1 MNAMSEVLDLQNSK
15 PSDAIGRLEEA
26 QNASSW
32 LAWGALGL
40 AFLWWVAAF
49 VGSAAMIGAE
59 ALGQMQPAL
68 IIAGL
73 IGIILPGLMLVLA
86 GMMARE
92 QARAT
97 AANAVVLEAA
107 ARLLLPS
114 ETLASETRVFAD
126 EMSKASAEVDRSMGH
141 AISAMKAMAG
151 EIGDERQ
158 RLESVTYASADNAR
172 DLATRL
178 GNERTG
184 LEQLARDLRE
194 QTDML
199 NEAIP
204 EQANLMVESAKTAAT
219 EVAAA
224 ENALQAR
231 LETLDTTGRSLAQ
244 KISAMDT
251 LAAEAGERNETLLFA
266 IARMEEKLETSRKTV
281 ESAARAGELAAAAAG
296 TTGDR
301 LMESVKVA
309 LDGAKDASSQIQ
321 NQTFE
326 ASESAARAL
335 AELKD
340 AGQQAAAAV
349 RAAGM
354 AARAEMDIAERRANL
369 TNQALLK
376 KTRSV
381 EETAATTSYL
391 SDPEPAAAAPQPIVP
406 PAPEPQPV
414 AAPIPA
420 PEPVPAPVAQ
430 TRLQPE
436 QVIQSPSRAV
446 EEDLFEASADRM
458 AKAMLNDG
466 ERKSMKPVASASSD
480 GGAAYGHDHHED
492 NHNVRESMFDLHDD
506 HASEDFEA
514 IDAMPDPS
522 PSFAAE
528 DEVEI
533 VSTQRPRGDSLS
545 DIIADME
552 RDERSTLSREET
564 AEVLLGQLQESGI
577 QLTDVFR
584 PKDKKR
590 IAHAAR
596 KGDDQ
601 RRNVINQQVG
611 RQVER
616 VRQRLRG
623 NLEMMTLARDFLAL
637 EESDALNALENTHA
651 SNKNA
656 SARLATYLLLDA
668 AVT

>member
-1 MNAMSEVLDLQNSK
+1 MVAMSEVSEQQNIK
-15 PSDAIGRLEEA
+15 PSDAIARLEAA
-26 QNASSW
+26 QGASGW

-68 IIAGL
+68 IVAGL
-73 IGIILPGLMLVLA
+73 VAIILPGLMLVLA

-114 ETLASETRVFAD
+114 ETMASEARAFAD
-126 EMSKASAEVDRSMGH
+126 EMSQASAEVDRSMGH
-141 AISAMKAMAG
+141 ALSAMKAMAG

-178 GNERTG
+178 GNERSG

-204 EQANLMVESAKTAAT
+204 EQANLMVESARVAAT

-224 ENALQAR
+224 EDALQAR
-231 LETLDTTGRSLAQ
+231 LTTLDQTGRSLAQ

-251 LAAEAGERNETLLFA
+251 LAAEAGQRNETLLFA
-266 IARMEEKLETSRKTV
+266 IARMEEKLEQSRKTV
-281 ESAARAGELAAAAAG
+281 ETAARAGELAAAAAG

-309 LDGAKDASSQIQ
+309 LDGAREASSQIQ

-326 ASESAARAL
+326 ASESAARSL
-335 AELKD
+335 AELKE

-354 AARAEMDIAERRANL
+354 AARAEMDIAERRANI
-369 TNQALLK
+369 TSQALLK
-376 KTRSV
+376 KTRSA
-381 EETAATTSYL
+381 ETQTRAMVTPT
-391 SDPEPAAAAPQPIVP
+391 PEPVQAAEIDDTPIAM
-406 PAPEPQPV
+406 PAPEPRV
-414 AAPIPA
+414 
-420 PEPVPAPVAQ
+420 
-430 TRLQPE
+430 QPE
-436 QVIQSPSRAV
+436 QVVQSPSRAV

-458 AKAMLNDG
+458 AKAMLDDTADASNGSDPHTNGHIPKTDIHSNGSNGASRMTKVEDLGDFDILDAVQDAAPDFDDG
-466 ERKSMKPVASASSD
+466 
-480 GGAAYGHDHHED
+480 
-492 NHNVRESMFDLHDD
+492 
-506 HASEDFEA
+506 
-514 IDAMPDPS
+514 
-522 PSFAAE
+522 

-533 VSTQRPRGDSLS
+533 VTPPRQRADSLS

-564 AEVLLGQLQESGI
+564 AEALLGQLKESGI

-590 IAHAAR
+590 IAQAAR
-596 KGDDQ
+596 KGEDH
-601 RRNVINQQVG
+601 RRSATNQQVG

>member
-1 MNAMSEVLDLQNSK
+1 MK
-15 PSDAIGRLEEA
+15 PSDAIGRLQAA
-26 QNASSW
+26 QKASGY
-32 LAWGALGL
+32 LAWGGLGL
-40 AFLWWVAAF
+40 AFLWWVAAI
-49 VGSAAMIGAE
+49 VGTIALIGPE
-59 ALGQMQPAL
+59 ALGDVQPAL
-68 IIAGL
+68 IVAGL
-73 IGIILPGLMLVLA
+73 IAIILPGLMLVLA

-97 AANAVVLEAA
+97 AANAVVLESA
-107 ARLLLPS
+107 ARLLLPA
-114 ETLASETRVFAD
+114 ETMAKEAKVFAD

-141 AISAMKAMAG
+141 ALSAMKAMSA

-172 DLATRL
+172 DLAERL
-178 GNERTG
+178 GNERNG
-184 LEQLARDLRE
+184 LEQLAKDLRE
-194 QTDML
+194 QTDLL

-204 EQANLMVESAKTAAT
+204 EQADMMVASAK
-219 EVAAA
+219 AAA
-224 ENALQAR
+224 NEVGAAEDALQAR
-231 LETLDTTGRSLAQ
+231 LASLDQTGRSLAQ

-266 IARMEEKLETSRKTV
+266 IARMEEKLEQSRKTV
-281 ESAARAGELAAAAAG
+281 ETAARAGELAAAAAG

-301 LMESVKVA
+301 LLESVKVA
-309 LDGAKDASSQIQ
+309 LDGARDASSEIQ

-335 AELKD
+335 AELKE

-354 AARAEMDIAERRANL
+354 AARAEMDIAERRA
-369 TNQALLK
+369 TNTSQALLK
-376 KTRSV
+376 KTKTMQARV
-381 EETAATTSYL
+381 TKPTSIAEDPIL
-391 SDPEPAAAAPQPIVP
+391 EPIPEPHIEPEVQVEAPQPAV
-406 PAPEPQPV
+406 
-414 AAPIPA
+414 
-420 PEPVPAPVAQ
+420 
-430 TRLQPE
+430 
-436 QVIQSPSRAV
+436 QSPSRAV

-458 AKAMLNDG
+458 AKAMLKEAKEGRTNGAAANGSNGHDTSNG
-466 ERKSMKPVASASSD
+466 AAEPSPEKDSNVFASSKASLIDLD
-480 GGAAYGHDHHED
+480 GGVELTSAP
-492 NHNVRESMFDLHDD
+492 RT
-506 HASEDFEA
+506 
-514 IDAMPDPS
+514 
-522 PSFAAE
+522 AE
-528 DEVEI
+528 
-533 VSTQRPRGDSLS
+533 SLS

-564 AEVLLGQLQESGI
+564 AEALLNQLQESGI
-577 QLTDVFR
+577 KLTDIFR

-590 IAHAAR
+590 IAVAAR
-596 KGDDQ
+596 KGEEQ
-601 RRNVINQQVG
+601 RRSAINQQVG

>member
-1 MNAMSEVLDLQNSK
+1 MAIMSDAAEPNK
-15 PSDAIGRLEEA
+15 IHPSDAIARLESA

-49 VGSAAMIGAE
+49 VGSAALIGAE
-59 ALGQMQPAL
+59 ALGTMQPAL

-73 IGIILPGLMLVLA
+73 IAIILPGLMLVLA

-114 ETLASETRVFAD
+114 ETMADEARLFAD

-141 AISAMKAMAG
+141 ALSAMKAMAG

-172 DLATRL
+172 DLASRL
-178 GNERTG
+178 GNERNG
-184 LEQLARDLRE
+184 LEQLAKDLRE
-194 QTDML
+194 QTDLL
-199 NEAIP
+199 NDAIP
-204 EQANLMVESAKTAAT
+204 EQATLMVASAKAAAT
-219 EVAAA
+219 EVSAA
-224 ENALQAR
+224 EDALQGR
-231 LETLDTTGRSLAQ
+231 LAALDQTGRGLAQ
-244 KISAMDT
+244 KISALDT

-266 IARMEEKLETSRKTV
+266 IARMEEKLEQSRKTV
-281 ESAARAGELAAAAAG
+281 ETAARAGELAAAAAG

-301 LMESVKVA
+301 LLESVKVA
-309 LDGAKDASSQIQ
+309 LDGAKSASSQIQ

-354 AARAEMDIAERRANL
+354 AARAEMDISERRA
-369 TNQALLK
+369 TNTSQALLK
-376 KTRSV
+376 KTQAV
-381 EETAATTSYL
+381 ELRVATTGSNG
-391 SDPEPAAAAPQPIVP
+391 ERIK
-406 PAPEPQPV
+406 PAPETTFVPKPASQPV
-414 AAPIPA
+414 
-420 PEPVPAPVAQ
+420 V
-430 TRLQPE
+430 
-436 QVIQSPSRAV
+436 QSPSRAV
-446 EEDLFEASADRM
+446 EEDLFDASADRM
-458 AKAMLNDG
+458 AKAMLEEAGTDAATELATSNGHTSNGNGHAHAANGLDDDFDDI
-466 ERKSMKPVASASSD
+466 EYDELDSFTTSASF
-480 GGAAYGHDHHED
+480 G
-492 NHNVRESMFDLHDD
+492 
-506 HASEDFEA
+506 
-514 IDAMPDPS
+514 P
-522 PSFAAE
+522 E

-533 VSTQRPRGDSLS
+533 GTTRMGGDSLS

-564 AEVLLGQLQESGI
+564 AEALLGQLQDSGI
-577 QLTDVFR
+577 QLGDVFR
-584 PKDKKR
+584 PKDKKK
-590 IAHAAR
+590 IAQAAR
-596 KGDDQ
+596 KGEDH
-601 RRNVINQQVG
+601 RRNATSQQVG
-611 RQVER
+611 RQVDR

-651 SNKNA
+651 SSKNA

>member
-1 MNAMSEVLDLQNSK
+1 MAIMSDAAEPHK
-15 PSDAIGRLEEA
+15 IHPSDAIARLESA

-49 VGSAAMIGAE
+49 VGSAALIGAE
-59 ALGQMQPAL
+59 ALGAMQPAL
-68 IIAGL
+68 IVAGL
-73 IGIILPGLMLVLA
+73 IAIILPGLMLVLA

-114 ETLASETRVFAD
+114 ETMADEARVFAD

-141 AISAMKAMAG
+141 ALSAMKAMAG

-172 DLATRL
+172 DLASRL
-178 GNERTG
+178 GNERNG
-184 LEQLARDLRE
+184 LEQLAKDLRE
-194 QTDML
+194 QTDLL
-199 NEAIP
+199 NDAIP
-204 EQANLMVESAKTAAT
+204 EQATLMVASAKAAAT
-219 EVAAA
+219 EVSAA
-224 ENALQAR
+224 EDALQGR
-231 LETLDTTGRSLAQ
+231 LAALDQTGRGLAQ
-244 KISAMDT
+244 KISALDT

-266 IARMEEKLETSRKTV
+266 IARMEEKLEQSRKTV
-281 ESAARAGELAAAAAG
+281 ETAARAGELAAAAAG

-301 LMESVKVA
+301 LLESVKVA
-309 LDGAKDASSQIQ
+309 LDGAKAASSQIQ

-354 AARAEMDIAERRANL
+354 AARAEMDISERRA
-369 TNQALLK
+369 TNTSQALLK
-376 KTRSV
+376 KTKAV
-381 EETAATTSYL
+381 ELRVATTGSNG
-391 SDPEPAAAAPQPIVP
+391 ERIK
-406 PAPEPQPV
+406 PAPETTFVPKPASQPV
-414 AAPIPA
+414 
-420 PEPVPAPVAQ
+420 V
-430 TRLQPE
+430 
-436 QVIQSPSRAV
+436 QSPSRAV
-446 EEDLFEASADRM
+446 EEDLFDASADRM
-458 AKAMLNDG
+458 AKAMLEDAGTDAATELAASNGHAPNGNGHAHATNGLND
-466 ERKSMKPVASASSD
+466 D
-480 GGAAYGHDHHED
+480 FDDIED
-492 NHNVRESMFDLHDD
+492 DELD
-506 HASEDFEA
+506 
-514 IDAMPDPS
+514 
-522 PSFAAE
+522 SFGPE

-533 VSTQRPRGDSLS
+533 GTTRMGGDSLS

-564 AEVLLGQLQESGI
+564 AEALLGQLQDSGI
-577 QLTDVFR
+577 QLGDVFR
-584 PKDKKR
+584 PKDKKK
-590 IAHAAR
+590 IAQAAR
-596 KGDDQ
+596 KGEDH
-601 RRNVINQQVG
+601 RRNATSQQVG
-611 RQVER
+611 RQVDR

-651 SNKNA
+651 SSKNA

>member
-1 MNAMSEVLDLQNSK
+1 MTYMIEASEQQSIK
-15 PSDAIGRLEEA
+15 PSDAIGRLEAA
-26 QNASSW
+26 QGASSW

-40 AFLWWVAAF
+40 AFLWWVAGF
-49 VGSAAMIGAE
+49 VGTAAMIGAE

-68 IIAGL
+68 IVAGL
-73 IGIILPGLMLVLA
+73 IAIILPGLMLVLA

-107 ARLLLPS
+107 ARLLLPT
-114 ETLASETRVFAD
+114 ETMAGEARAFAD
-126 EMSKASAEVDRSMGH
+126 EMSHASAEVDRSMGH
-141 AISAMKAMAG
+141 ALSAMKAMAG

-178 GNERTG
+178 GNERSS

-204 EQANLMVESAKTAAT
+204 EQANLMVESARVAAT

-224 ENALQAR
+224 EDALQAR
-231 LETLDTTGRSLAQ
+231 LTTLDQTGRSLAQ

-266 IARMEEKLETSRKTV
+266 IARMEEKLEQSRKTV
-281 ESAARAGELAAAAAG
+281 ETAARAGELAAAAAG

-301 LMESVKVA
+301 LLESVKIA
-309 LDGAKDASSQIQ
+309 LDGAREASSQIQ

-326 ASESAARAL
+326 ASESAARSL
-335 AELKD
+335 SELKE

-354 AARAEMDIAERRANL
+354 AARAEMDISERRANI
-369 TNQALLK
+369 TSQALLK

-381 EETAATTSYL
+381 EAQTRATIAQAPAPAPERVQAEPPRATR
-391 SDPEPAAAAPQPIVP
+391 PEPTQPEPPQAAAIDDAPISM
-406 PAPEPQPV
+406 PAPEPQ
-414 AAPIPA
+414 
-420 PEPVPAPVAQ
+420 
-430 TRLQPE
+430 LKPE
-436 QVIQSPSRAV
+436 QVVQSPSRAV
-446 EEDLFEASADRM
+446 EDDLFEASADRM
-458 AKAMLNDG
+458 AKAMLDDVAESTNG
-466 ERKSMKPVASASSD
+466 IEPHSNGHASASNGHTNGSNGRTHMMDADD
-480 GGAAYGHDHHED
+480 GG
-492 NHNVRESMFDLHDD
+492 MFDV
-506 HASEDFEA
+506 
-514 IDAMPDPS
+514 IDATDDPA
-522 PSFAAE
+522 PNFDAE

-533 VSTQRPRGDSLS
+533 VTPPRQRADSLS

-564 AEVLLGQLQESGI
+564 AEALLGQLKESGI

-584 PKDKKR
+584 PKDKKK
-590 IAHAAR
+590 IAQAAR
-596 KGDDQ
+596 KGEDH
-601 RRNVINQQVG
+601 RRSAINQQVG
-611 RQVER
+611 RQVDR

-651 SNKNA
+651 SSKNA

>member
-1 MNAMSEVLDLQNSK
+1 MSEVPEAQKMK
-15 PSDAIGRLEEA
+15 PSDAITRLQAA
-26 QNASSW
+26 QKASGY
-32 LAWGALGL
+32 LAWSGLGL
-40 AFLWWVAAF
+40 AFLWWVAAI
-49 VGSAAMIGAE
+49 VGTIALIGPE
-59 ALGQMQPAL
+59 ALGEIQPAL
-68 IIAGL
+68 IVAGL
-73 IGIILPGLMLVLA
+73 IAIILPGLMLVLA

-97 AANAVVLEAA
+97 AANAVVLESA
-107 ARLLLPS
+107 ARLLLPA
-114 ETLASETRVFAD
+114 ETMADEAKAFAD

-141 AISAMKAMAG
+141 ALSAMKAMSA

-172 DLATRL
+172 DLAERL
-178 GNERTG
+178 GNERNG
-184 LEQLARDLRE
+184 LEQLAKDLRE
-194 QTDML
+194 QTDLL

-204 EQANLMVESAKTAAT
+204 EQADMMVASAK
-219 EVAAA
+219 AAA
-224 ENALQAR
+224 NEVGAAEDALQAR
-231 LETLDTTGRSLAQ
+231 LASLDQTGRSLAQ

-266 IARMEEKLETSRKTV
+266 IARMEEKLEQSRKTV
-281 ESAARAGELAAAAAG
+281 ETAARAGELAAAAAG

-309 LDGAKDASSQIQ
+309 LDGARDASSQIQ

-335 AELKD
+335 AELKE

-354 AARAEMDIAERRANL
+354 AARAEMDIAERRA
-369 TNQALLK
+369 TNTSQALLN
-376 KTRSV
+376 KTKSMQARVSKPTIIEDDSILEPPTPEKPV
-381 EETAATTSYL
+381 E
-391 SDPEPAAAAPQPIVP
+391 APQPV
-406 PAPEPQPV
+406 V
-414 AAPIPA
+414 
-420 PEPVPAPVAQ
+420 
-430 TRLQPE
+430 
-436 QVIQSPSRAV
+436 QSPSRAV

-458 AKAMLNDG
+458 AKAMLEEAKADAEAATKSNGTNGSATNGHDKPNGTSNGSG
-466 ERKSMKPVASASSD
+466 EEHPNPFAAPKKPLIELD
-480 GGAAYGHDHHED
+480 GG
-492 NHNVRESMFDLHDD
+492 
-506 HASEDFEA
+506 
-514 IDAMPDPS
+514 
-522 PSFAAE
+522 
-528 DEVEI
+528 VEL
-533 VSTQRPRGDSLS
+533 TNKPRTGESLS

-552 RDERSTLSREET
+552 RDERSTLSREQT
-564 AEVLLGQLQESGI
+564 AEALLNQLQDSGI
-577 QLTDVFR
+577 KLTDIFR

-590 IAHAAR
+590 IAVAAR
-596 KGDDQ
+596 KGEDQ
-601 RRNVINQQVG
+601 RRSATNQQVG

>member
-1 MNAMSEVLDLQNSK
+1 MSDVPETEKMK
-15 PSDAIGRLEEA
+15 PSDAIARLNAA
-26 QNASSW
+26 QKKSGY
-32 LAWGALGL
+32 LAWGGLGL
-40 AFLWWVAAF
+40 AFLWWVAAL
-49 VGSAAMIGAE
+49 VGTVAMVGTE
-59 ALGQMQPAL
+59 ALGEAQPAL
-68 IIAGL
+68 VVAGL
-73 IGIILPGLMLVLA
+73 IAIILPGLMLVLA

-107 ARLLLPS
+107 ARLLLPA
-114 ETLASETRVFAD
+114 ETMAGEAKTFAQ
-126 EMSKASAEVDRSMGH
+126 EMSSASAEVDRSMGH
-141 AISAMKAMAG
+141 ALSAMKAMSA

-172 DLATRL
+172 DLAERL
-178 GNERTG
+178 GNERNG
-184 LEQLARDLRE
+184 LEQLAKDLRE
-194 QTDML
+194 QTDLL

-204 EQANLMVESAKTAAT
+204 EQAELMVNSAK
-219 EVAAA
+219 AAA
-224 ENALQAR
+224 NEVGAAEDALQAR
-231 LETLDTTGRSLAQ
+231 LVSLDQTGRSLAQ

-266 IARMEEKLETSRKTV
+266 IARMEEKLEQSRKTV
-281 ESAARAGELAAAAAG
+281 ETAARAGELAAAAAG

-301 LMESVKVA
+301 LMESVKMA
-309 LDGAKDASSQIQ
+309 LDGARDASSQIQ
-321 NQTFE
+321 TQTFE

-354 AARAEMDIAERRANL
+354 AARAEMDIAERRA
-369 TNQALLK
+369 TNTSQALLN
-376 KTRSV
+376 KTKSMQARV
-381 EETAATTSYL
+381 EKVTAPVAEDPIL
-391 SDPEPAAAAPQPIVP
+391 EPEPEPVKAPP
-406 PAPEPQPV
+406 PAPTAV
-414 AAPIPA
+414 
-420 PEPVPAPVAQ
+420 V
-430 TRLQPE
+430 
-436 QVIQSPSRAV
+436 QSPSRAV

-458 AKAMLNDG
+458 AKAMLDEAKDAPKTNGNGRLQNGPGNGHDPEIG
-466 ERKSMKPVASASSD
+466 TARSSTDDDVLDTARSLIDLD
-480 GGAAYGHDHHED
+480 GG
-492 NHNVRESMFDLHDD
+492 
-506 HASEDFEA
+506 
-514 IDAMPDPS
+514 
-522 PSFAAE
+522 
-528 DEVEI
+528 VEL
-533 VSTQRPRGDSLS
+533 TAPRTGESLS

-564 AEVLLGQLQESGI
+564 AEALLSQLQESGI
-577 QLTDVFR
+577 KLTDIFR

-590 IAHAAR
+590 IAQAAR
-596 KGDDQ
+596 KGEDQ
-601 RRNVINQQVG
+601 RRSAINQQVG

>member
-1 MNAMSEVLDLQNSK
+1 MSEVSEQQNIK
-15 PSDAIGRLEEA
+15 PSDAIARLEAA
-26 QNASSW
+26 QGASGW

-68 IIAGL
+68 IVAGL
-73 IGIILPGLMLVLA
+73 IAIILPGLMLVLA

-114 ETLASETRVFAD
+114 ETMASEARAFAD
-126 EMSKASAEVDRSMGH
+126 EMSQASAEVDRSMGH
-141 AISAMKAMAG
+141 ALSAMKAMAG

-204 EQANLMVESAKTAAT
+204 EQANLMVESARVAAT

-224 ENALQAR
+224 EDALQAR
-231 LETLDTTGRSLAQ
+231 LSTLDQTGRSLAQ

-251 LAAEAGERNETLLFA
+251 LAAEAGQRNETLLFA
-266 IARMEEKLETSRKTV
+266 IARMEEKLEQSRKTV
-281 ESAARAGELAAAAAG
+281 ETAARAGELAAAAAG

-309 LDGAKDASSQIQ
+309 LDGAREASSQIQ

-326 ASESAARAL
+326 ASESAARSL
-335 AELKD
+335 AELKE

-354 AARAEMDIAERRANL
+354 AARAEMDIAERRANI
-369 TNQALLK
+369 TSQALLK

-381 EETAATTSYL
+381 EAQSAAVAT
-391 SDPEPAAAAPQPIVP
+391 
-406 PAPEPQPV
+406 PAPEPMPEP
-414 AAPIPA
+414 APTPAPNPDPAPQQVLVSETDDTPISMPA
-420 PEPVPAPVAQ
+420 PEP
-430 TRLQPE
+430 RLQPE
-436 QVIQSPSRAV
+436 QVVQSPSRAV
-446 EEDLFEASADRM
+446 EDDLFEASADRM
-458 AKAMLNDG
+458 AKAMLDDTAEDLSNGLDSNG
-466 ERKSMKPVASASSD
+466 N
-480 GGAAYGHDHHED
+480 GYAAKTSIHSNGSNGDSRMTKVED
-492 NHNVRESMFDLHDD
+492 LGDFDILDAVQDAAPRFDD
-506 HASEDFEA
+506 
-514 IDAMPDPS
+514 
-522 PSFAAE
+522 E

-533 VSTQRPRGDSLS
+533 VTPPRQRADSLS

-564 AEVLLGQLQESGI
+564 AEALLGQLQESGI

-584 PKDKKR
+584 PKDKKK

-596 KGDDQ
+596 KGEDY
-601 RRNVINQQVG
+601 RRTATNQQVG
-611 RQVER
+611 RQVDR

>member
-1 MNAMSEVLDLQNSK
+1 MSEVPESQKMK
-15 PSDAIGRLEEA
+15 PSDAIARLQAA
-26 QNASSW
+26 QKASGY
-32 LAWGALGL
+32 LAWGGLGL
-40 AFLWWVAAF
+40 AFLWWVAAI
-49 VGSAAMIGAE
+49 VGTIALVGPE
-59 ALGQMQPAL
+59 ALGEVQPAL
-68 IIAGL
+68 IVAGL
-73 IGIILPGLMLVLA
+73 IAIILPGLMLVLA

-97 AANAVVLEAA
+97 AANAVVLESA
-107 ARLLLPS
+107 ARLLLPA
-114 ETLASETRVFAD
+114 ETMASEAKSFAD

-141 AISAMKAMAG
+141 ALSAMKAMSA

-172 DLATRL
+172 DLAERL
-178 GNERTG
+178 GNERNG
-184 LEQLARDLRE
+184 LEQLAKDLRE
-194 QTDML
+194 QTDLL

-204 EQANLMVESAKTAAT
+204 EQADMMVASAK
-219 EVAAA
+219 AAA
-224 ENALQAR
+224 NEVGAAEDALQAR
-231 LETLDTTGRSLAQ
+231 LASLDQTGRSLAQ

-266 IARMEEKLETSRKTV
+266 IARMEEKLEQSRKTV
-281 ESAARAGELAAAAAG
+281 ETAARAGELAAAAAG

-309 LDGAKDASSQIQ
+309 LDGARDASSQIQ

-335 AELKD
+335 AELKE

-354 AARAEMDIAERRANL
+354 AARAEMDIAERRA
-369 TNQALLK
+369 TNTSQALLN
-376 KTRSV
+376 KTKSMQARVTKSPQI
-381 EETAATTSYL
+381 ED
-391 SDPEPAAAAPQPIVP
+391 DPILE
-406 PAPEPQPV
+406 PAPETPDEK
-414 AAPIPA
+414 PIP
-420 PEPVPAPVAQ
+420 VV
-430 TRLQPE
+430 
-436 QVIQSPSRAV
+436 QSPSRAV

-458 AKAMLNDG
+458 AKAMLKDVKGDAEPKTNGSATNGSATNGHD
-466 ERKSMKPVASASSD
+466 KPNGASHTSESKTEELLEVASKPLIDLD
-480 GGAAYGHDHHED
+480 GG
-492 NHNVRESMFDLHDD
+492 
-506 HASEDFEA
+506 
-514 IDAMPDPS
+514 
-522 PSFAAE
+522 
-528 DEVEI
+528 VEI
-533 VSTQRPRGDSLS
+533 TGTPRTGESLS

-564 AEVLLGQLQESGI
+564 AEALLNQLQDSGI
-577 QLTDVFR
+577 KLTDIFR

-590 IAHAAR
+590 IAQAAR
-596 KGDDQ
+596 KGENQ
-601 RRNVINQQVG
+601 RRSAINQQVG

>member
-1 MNAMSEVLDLQNSK
+1 MSDVPQTEKMK
-15 PSDAIGRLEEA
+15 PTDAIARLQAA

-32 LAWGALGL
+32 LAWGGLGL
-40 AFLWWVAAF
+40 AFLWWVAAI
-49 VGSAAMIGAE
+49 VGVIAAIGPE
-59 ALGQMQPAL
+59 ALAEIQPAL
-68 IIAGL
+68 VIAGI
-73 IGIILPGLMLVLA
+73 IGILLPGLMLVLA

-97 AANAVVLEAA
+97 AANAVVLESA
-107 ARLLLPS
+107 ARLLLPA
-114 ETLASETRVFAD
+114 ETMAEEAKVFAD

-141 AISAMKAMAG
+141 ALSAMKAMSA

-172 DLATRL
+172 DLAERL
-178 GNERTG
+178 GNERNG
-184 LEQLARDLRE
+184 LEQLAKDLRE
-194 QTDML
+194 QTDLL

-204 EQANLMVESAKTAAT
+204 EQADMMVASAK
-219 EVAAA
+219 AAA
-224 ENALQAR
+224 NEVGAAEDALQAR
-231 LETLDTTGRSLAQ
+231 LASLDQTGRSLAQ

-266 IARMEEKLETSRKTV
+266 IARMEEKLEQSRKTV
-281 ESAARAGELAAAAAG
+281 ETAARAGELAAAAAG

-301 LMESVKVA
+301 LMESVQTA
-309 LDGAKDASSQIQ
+309 LDGARDASKEIH

-326 ASESAARAL
+326 ASESAAKAL
-335 AELKD
+335 AELKE

-354 AARAEMDIAERRANL
+354 AARAEMDIAERRA
-369 TNQALLK
+369 TNTSQALLR
-376 KTRSV
+376 KTKAVQDRV
-381 EETAATTSYL
+381 ADIAPPTEDPILE
-391 SDPEPAAAAPQPIVP
+391 PEPETEVEMA
-406 PAPEPQPV
+406 PAPATV
-414 AAPIPA
+414 
-420 PEPVPAPVAQ
+420 V
-430 TRLQPE
+430 
-436 QVIQSPSRAV
+436 QSPSRAV

-458 AKAMLNDG
+458 AKAMLDEAGKNGSETNGSGSNGSDHSNG
-466 ERKSMKPVASASSD
+466 SDDTQLFSAGKSMID
-480 GGAAYGHDHHED
+480 LEGGIELTGTGNRNGE
-492 NHNVRESMFDLHDD
+492 
-506 HASEDFEA
+506 
-514 IDAMPDPS
+514 
-522 PSFAAE
+522 
-528 DEVEI
+528 
-533 VSTQRPRGDSLS
+533 SLS

-564 AEVLLGQLQESGI
+564 AEALLNQLQDSGI
-577 QLTDVFR
+577 KLTDIFR

-590 IAHAAR
+590 IAVAAR
-596 KGDDQ
+596 KGEDQ
-601 RRNVINQQVG
+601 RRSATTAQVG

>member
-1 MNAMSEVLDLQNSK
+1 MSDVPESEKMK
-15 PSDAIGRLEEA
+15 PSDAIARLNAA
-26 QNASSW
+26 QKKSGY
-32 LAWGALGL
+32 LAWGGLGL
-40 AFLWWVAAF
+40 AFLWWVAAL
-49 VGSAAMIGAE
+49 VGTVAMVGTE
-59 ALGQMQPAL
+59 ALGEAEPAL
-68 IIAGL
+68 VVAGL
-73 IGIILPGLMLVLA
+73 IAIILPGLMLVLA

-107 ARLLLPS
+107 ARLLLPA
-114 ETLASETRVFAD
+114 ETMAGEAKAFAA
-126 EMSKASAEVDRSMGH
+126 EMSNASAEVDRSMGH
-141 AISAMKAMAG
+141 ALSAMKAMSA

-172 DLATRL
+172 DLAERL
-178 GNERTG
+178 GNERNG
-184 LEQLARDLRE
+184 LEQLAKDLRE
-194 QTDML
+194 QTDLL

-204 EQANLMVESAKTAAT
+204 EQAELMVNSAK
-219 EVAAA
+219 AAA
-224 ENALQAR
+224 NEVGAAEDALQAR
-231 LETLDTTGRSLAQ
+231 LVTLDQTGRSLAQ

-266 IARMEEKLETSRKTV
+266 IARMEEKLEQSRKTV
-281 ESAARAGELAAAAAG
+281 ETAARAGELAAAAAG

-301 LMESVKVA
+301 LMESVTMA
-309 LDGAKDASSQIQ
+309 LDGAKEASKQIH

-354 AARAEMDIAERRANL
+354 AARAEMDIAERRA
-369 TNQALLK
+369 TNTSQALLN
-376 KTRSV
+376 KTKSMQARV
-381 EETAATTSYL
+381 EKATAIQSPPEDPIL
-391 SDPEPAAAAPQPIVP
+391 EPEPAEAPQP
-406 PAPEPQPV
+406 AAQPV
-414 AAPIPA
+414 
-420 PEPVPAPVAQ
+420 V
-430 TRLQPE
+430 
-436 QVIQSPSRAV
+436 QSPSRAV

-458 AKAMLNDG
+458 AKAMLDDAKDAEKANGNGRSHNGNGHQNGSDRDVLD
-466 ERKSMKPVASASSD
+466 EDVLDTSRSLIDLD
-480 GGAAYGHDHHED
+480 GG
-492 NHNVRESMFDLHDD
+492 
-506 HASEDFEA
+506 
-514 IDAMPDPS
+514 
-522 PSFAAE
+522 
-528 DEVEI
+528 VEL
-533 VSTQRPRGDSLS
+533 TAPRSGESLS

-564 AEVLLGQLQESGI
+564 AEALLNQLQESGI
-577 QLTDVFR
+577 KLTDIFR

-590 IAHAAR
+590 IAQAAR
-596 KGDDQ
+596 KGEDQ
-601 RRNVINQQVG
+601 RRNAINQQVG

>member
-1 MNAMSEVLDLQNSK
+1 MMIMSEVSDSPHMK
-15 PSDAIGRLEEA
+15 PAEAVARLEAA
-26 QNASSW
+26 QKTSGH
-32 LAWGALGL
+32 LAWGGLAL
-40 AFLWWVAAF
+40 AFLWWVAAI
-49 VGSAAMIGAE
+49 VGTI
-59 ALGQMQPAL
+59 ALVGPESLTQAQPAL

-73 IGIILPGLMLVLA
+73 IAIILPGLMLVLA

-92 QARAT
+92 QARST

-107 ARLLLPS
+107 ARLLLPAES
-114 ETLASETRVFAD
+114 MAKDAKVFAD

-141 AISAMKAMAG
+141 ALSAMKAMAA

-172 DLATRL
+172 DLAERL

-184 LEQLARDLRE
+184 LEQLAKDLRE
-194 QTDML
+194 QTDLL

-204 EQANLMVESAKTAAT
+204 EQAELMVASAKAAAS

-224 ENALQAR
+224 EDALQGR
-231 LETLDTTGRSLAQ
+231 LSSLDQTGRSLAQ
-244 KISAMDT
+244 KITAMDT

-266 IARMEEKLETSRKTV
+266 IARMEEKLEQSRKTV
-281 ESAARAGELAAAAAG
+281 ETAARAGELAAAAAG

-321 NQTFE
+321 KQTFE

-335 AELKD
+335 ADLKE

-354 AARAEMDIAERRANL
+354 AARAEMDISERRVSTAS
-369 TNQALLK
+369 QALFD
-376 KTRSV
+376 KTQSM
-381 EETAATTSYL
+381 EERVS
-391 SDPEPAAAAPQPIVP
+391 VP
-406 PAPEPQPV
+406 PKKKPV
-414 AAPIPA
+414 AEAAPIPI
-420 PEPVPAPVAQ
+420 PSDEPATEEVV
-430 TRLQPE
+430 
-436 QVIQSPSRAV
+436 QSPSRAV

-458 AKAMLNDG
+458 ARAMMEDADAEADAETNG
-466 ERKSMKPVASASSD
+466 KIGSADILLSSD
-480 GGAAYGHDHHED
+480 DAEVFED
-492 NHNVRESMFDLHDD
+492 ANGDD
-506 HASEDFEA
+506 AEA
-514 IDAMPDPS
+514 V
-522 PSFAAE
+522 
-528 DEVEI
+528 EVLGPT
-533 VSTQRPRGDSLS
+533 SGNSLS
-545 DIIADME
+545 EIIADME

-564 AEVLLGQLQESGI
+564 AETILGQLQESGI
-577 QLTDVFR
+577 RLNDIFR
-584 PKDKKR
+584 PKDKKK
-590 IAHAAR
+590 IAFAAR
-596 KGDDQ
+596 KGDKH
-601 RRNVINQQVG
+601 RRSAISQHAG

-623 NLEMMTLARDFLAL
+623 NLELMTLARDFLAL

-656 SARLATYLLLDA
+656 SPRLATYLLLDA